1 MAQSSYLLLKY
12 QGLKMCARA
21 RMGLNGFQTVDYK
34 ITLKKNQYFYIFLAK
49 FYYALWDKVS
59 NSLSQWIVTNIKIT
73 IGRSDGGMI
82 IPSSHCSLNLEWTL
96 MHTSRKMPTYDRA
109 TWKDF
114 FQCVRDPQMQWHRN
128 GTYSLSPYID
138 EKCIPTIYGA
148 AFEWIIFFL
157 GQENYWIL
165 WIGQVIKKCD

>member
-1 MAQSSYLLLKY
+1 
-12 QGLKMCARA
+12 MCARTWVSKDFK
-21 RMGLNGFQTVDYK
+21 LL
-34 ITLKKNQYFYIFLAK
+34 ITKLLWKKNIFFYIFLAK

-73 IGRSDGGMI
+73 IGPSDGGMI

-138 EKCIPTIYGA
+138 EKCIPTIYEA
-148 AFEWIIFFL
+148 VFEWIILFFL
-157 GQENYWIL
+157 AKKMIKGNYWIL
-165 WIGQVIKKCD
+165 WIDILLGCD